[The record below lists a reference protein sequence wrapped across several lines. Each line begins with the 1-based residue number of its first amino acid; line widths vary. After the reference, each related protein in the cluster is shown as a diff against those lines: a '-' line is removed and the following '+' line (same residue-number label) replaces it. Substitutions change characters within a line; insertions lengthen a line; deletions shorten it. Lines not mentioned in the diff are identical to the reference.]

1 MATTPK
7 KPTPAAAKKAKDQT
21 KMNPKTTKPAVKFSG
36 KLNQANPGKATSV
49 GTIAKKVVMAL
60 PPVATAAAGVKARLA
75 SVKKNE
81 KLKMDTA
88 KNSKTKAGKK

>member
-7 KPTPAAAKKAKDQT
+7 KPTPAAAKKAQEK
-21 KMNPKTTKPAVKFSG
+21 KMDPKTTKPAVKFSG